1 MITTCLMSTDADT
14 TKTMTTEQNL
24 FEDDFLDIDEI
35 DEKTIMNSEVEEL
48 PDIKLV
54 PVKDIQSALGDLSYE
69 VIRKTLYLN
78 YGLIVK
84 DDNSLKDLYM
94 ITYNKESHQK
104 HKVEL
109 SDENKKLVEQYRGVI
124 LEKGTNKLLCY
135 TFDKMHRT
143 LPEEWDLKDCS
154 VMRTYDGSQIKV
166 FYHEKNKKW
175 IISTTR
181 KINAGNAYFFT
192 KKSFLEMFSDASHK
206 LDWNTLNKN
215 YCYSFVLCHPDNRII
230 KRHNKPY
237 LTHVLTRNMENYE
250 LVDENIGAMKPT
262 NVNFKSKKDLF
273 NSLKKLP
280 TYEEG
285 YVVRQGDRFIKVVNL
300 KYQKVKDLR
309 GSSGSLM
316 FQYFKLKK
324 DRNITKFLHYYPEMT
339 EIFNQFNVY
348 FENLCTLIYVEYVN
362 LRIRKIITI
371 EKVLPFLKNALYKL
385 HGQHLE
391 KKKRINLD
399 DVKYHLIEY
408 SPHQLKKMVDE
419 ANNLSYFFK

>member
-1 MITTCLMSTDADT
+1 MSTDADT

-143 LPEEWDLKDCS
+143 LPE
-154 VMRTYDGSQIKV
+154 
-166 FYHEKNKKW
+166 
-175 IISTTR
+175 
-181 KINAGNAYFFT
+181 
-192 KKSFLEMFSDASHK
+192 
-206 LDWNTLNKN
+206 
-215 YCYSFVLCHPDNRII
+215 
-230 KRHNKPY
+230 
-237 LTHVLTRNMENYE
+237 
-250 LVDENIGAMKPT
+250 
-262 NVNFKSKKDLF
+262 
-273 NSLKKLP
+273 
-280 TYEEG
+280 
-285 YVVRQGDRFIKVVNL
+285 
-300 KYQKVKDLR
+300 
-309 GSSGSLM
+309 
-316 FQYFKLKK
+316 
-324 DRNITKFLHYYPEMT
+324 
-339 EIFNQFNVY
+339 
-348 FENLCTLIYVEYVN
+348 
-362 LRIRKIITI
+362 
-371 EKVLPFLKNALYKL
+371 
-385 HGQHLE
+385 
-391 KKKRINLD
+391 
-399 DVKYHLIEY
+399 
-408 SPHQLKKMVDE
+408 
-419 ANNLSYFFK
+419 